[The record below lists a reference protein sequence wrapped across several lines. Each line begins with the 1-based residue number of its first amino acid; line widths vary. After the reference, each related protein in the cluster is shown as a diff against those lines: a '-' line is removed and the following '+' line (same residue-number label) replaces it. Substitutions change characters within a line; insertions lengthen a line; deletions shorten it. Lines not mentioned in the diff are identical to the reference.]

1 MTTAPLMS
9 RTAVSILSLQ
19 QKSNRGNCSDQ
30 SGYYQSE
37 YVLIY
42 VYLSGENLPAR
53 AHKMSVYQHL
63 HPTFIPV

>member
-9 RTAVSILSLQ
+9 RTAVSTLSLP
-19 QKSNRGNCSDQ
+19 QKWLNVIIKVGSA
-30 SGYYQSE
+30 YSE

-42 VYLSGENLPAR
+42 DYLSGENLPAR

-63 HPTFIPV
+63 HPTVIPV